1 MNQQIQKN
9 NSEPLGTIVLLD
21 MGYADESIKSI
32 GTGFFVS
39 EDKIA
44 TNVHVLAG
52 AVKVTAKH
60 VSSGKVYT
68 VEGITAFD
76 DINDL
81 VVLKISEKGTPFPFA
96 DSDSVQV
103 GDTVHALGYPEGKES
118 EAEGI
123 IHGIRNNN
131 KWFRL
136 KMPNAGPEYSGGPV
150 LNRNGKVV
158 AILNQFTFV
167 EGSVTYD
174 FGNAIPSNTVK
185 ALITDREKNTSESH
199 LTSRPLKHTS
209 YQEEKKTGH
218 DKIGFPFQKS
228 QTVVCSPIEPL
239 TVWIKRPRIDAFLQ
253 LFDGNEMFL
262 EGNQR
267 GAIAAYNKAIKFNP
281 DLTEIYYNRG
291 IAKNSLGQYK
301 QAIADYDLS
310 LKLNPD
316 SALSYSNRAASKI
329 ALKKYQGALEDCD
342 AAIRIN
348 PDLIIAHSNR
358 AIAKISLDDYQE
370 ALDDANFVL
379 QKHSDSDEAFHLYLI
394 CSAAKSA
401 LGNFVEAIKDINKVI
416 SRNPNFA
423 EAYVMRGF
431 IKNGMKDYQG
441 AIEDAEKT
449 LQLNPKSEHG
459 FDLRAEVKL
468 AFGESK
474 VEQGDNVA
482 AQGYYHD
489 ALENANKAIQLN
501 PKSNSLY
508 ITRGRV
514 KQLLGESKTVQGNI
528 EEARKLYY
536 SAIADHN
543 KAIRLKPKSDSAYNG
558 RGWVKYLL
566 GLFEARQGNKIKAHK
581 NFQKAVFDSDKAIRF
596 AKDSYCVYAYYH
608 TRGAAMAALEDYE
621 KAIEDFSE
629 AIRIEP
635 THVLSYND
643 RGKAKEALGQMDAA
657 KADFEMATQINIEQ
671 VKNSSKEDR

>member
-1 MNQQIQKN
+1 MVTDNMNQQIQKN

-60 VSSGKVYT
+60 VSSDKVYT

-123 IHGIRNNN
+123 IQGIRNSN

-136 KMPNAGPEYSGGPV
+136 KMPNAGPGYSGSPV

-158 AILNQFTFV
+158 AILNQFSFV

-185 ALITDREKNTSESH
+185 ALITDGEKNTSESH

-228 QTVVCSPIEPL
+228 QTVVCNPIEPL
-239 TVWIKRPRIDAFLQ
+239 TVWIKRPRIGAFLQ
-253 LFDGNEMFL
+253 LSDGNEMFR

-281 DLTEIYYNRG
+281 DLAEIYHNRG
-291 IAKNSLGQYK
+291 FAKNSLGQYK

-342 AAIRIN
+342 AALRIN
-348 PDLIIAHSNR
+348 PDFIIAHSNR
-358 AIAKISLDDYQE
+358 AIAKISLDNYQE

-379 QKHSDSDEAFHLYLI
+379 QKHSDSAEAFRLYLM

-401 LGNFVEAIKDINKVI
+401 LGNFVEAIGDINKVI

-431 IKNGMKDYQG
+431 IKNEMKDYQG
-441 AIEDAEKT
+441 AIEDAEQT
-449 LQLNPKSEHG
+449 LQLNPKSAHG
-459 FDLRAEVKL
+459 FDLRAVVKAAL
-468 AFGESK
+468 GESK

-501 PKSNSLY
+501 PKSNGLY
-508 ITRGRV
+508 ITRGTV
-514 KQLLGESKTVQGNI
+514 KQFLGESKTVQGNI
-528 EEARKLYY
+528 KEARKLYY

-543 KAIRLKPKSDSAYNG
+543 KAIRLKPKSASAYNG

-566 GLFEARQGNKIKAHK
+566 GLSEARQGNKIKAHK
-581 NFQKAVFDSDKAIRF
+581 NFQKAVFDSEEAIRF
-596 AKDSYCVYAYYH
+596 AKDSYYAYAYYH
-608 TRGAAMAALEDYE
+608 THGAVMAALEDYE
-621 KAIEDFSE
+621 KAIEDFSK
-629 AIRIEP
+629 AIGIKP

-643 RGKAKEALGQMDAA
+643 RGKAKEALGQLDAA
-657 KADFEMATQINIEQ
+657 KADYEKAKKLEAA
-671 VKNSSKEDR
+671 D